1 MKADNIYPKVFFSK
15 EELEELT
22 TIETD
27 LFAYINR
34 MRAEWIVNG
43 KADKEWDKY
52 LSELKRLKV
61 DRWLEI
67 KQDGYD
73 RVSK

>member
-1 MKADNIYPKVFFSK
+1 MFFSK